1 MPYSPYPF
9 LSLNPHL
16 FPSIFFTLLSNC
28 GAALAASQAALGA
41 WLKLTSSVEMPYVAN
56 AAQCPADDRTR
67 VQALLGDSSGSKT
80 QVMASSAQYS
90 KESRGTV
97 TRLAEHTVAL
107 NNYNAEYLANKTQAL
122 RMSALEMV
130 MDVNGLE
137 MGSMNASFGSLQNHV
152 SSLVACVTPAGGGS
166 TNACTALARS
176 ARQRLEDVV
185 ADWQALFEEAAQG
198 FESYKDNWYEVRAR
212 SEAAYSGFVSF
223 YNDVRDGI
231 NKAGL
236 STRDFGFNKVNFDI
250 MFVSPGE
257 LLDGMGILI
266 DVPPV
271 PTLDGVWTAV
281 RPAVDLFIQNLTMA
295 SLETNLR
302 AMQWALALESSL
314 TNWNVTPDDY
324 RPPLFMGSDGIV
336 TSVHDA
342 AAAHDSLADAFV
354 ARTATSLETFD
365 SYNDYVGSLT
375 TGATNVSRSNVT
387 TLMDN
392 LPRFDFSFNLKYE
405 SFAPPDFDM
414 DAFLRMFDSI
424 PELALVTD
432 TIYRVYSSMRILW
445 RFKTQS
451 TALKLPTVDLRPD
464 FLLARRASM
473 TWSMLQRLHPRRLL
487 AWVLTSPCLARVLLC
502 VFLFPLFVFAIAMYV
517 AAYRDYQQGCV
528 FRTDG
533 VASSS
538 SSATP
543 PRYSYATKT
552 LHSLAF
558 NAAAY
563 QGNQA
568 MFDGLKIYNQRRAE
582 YCANYGKASQM
593 SQLNAMR
600 YLTTLRT
607 AQSETQGKVQLLA
620 SCLDIS
626 ALDAAFVGS
635 CCETYSNGTAA
646 APIDTSSA
654 PFSYAACEDGTN
666 TNRSSSCPINAN
678 YAPARPYPPLS
689 LSLGT
694 SACQSVLVPTE
705 NSTQG
710 LDISSPWAL
719 EDGVFRCEVL
729 PACTPTCSGP
739 HPELLQVWS
748 RHCACSSEWTLHAYI
763 LAGSFVVLT
772 YVVLNMARKML
783 MQGLSQTHWRLL
795 SDGKLTFLGHCDE
808 DGRLLFGSQAA
819 VTVDGKAQ
827 DIAKVAAGGEAVDKA
842 GVAVDNPILRTA
854 APPAASSPR
863 DQAAVPPGSDNGPED
878 DAAAQAEAARHAF
891 IHSKVAPRM
900 QAYERQGRV
909 MTVLAVVLVVTGIV
923 LLTKAPQ
930 YLQYHP

>member
-1 MPYSPYPF
+1 M
-9 LSLNPHL
+9 NTHL
-16 FPSIFFTLLSNC
+16 FPSLFTLPSNC

-41 WLKLTSSVEMPYVAN
+41 WLKLPSSVEMPYVAN
-56 AAQCPADDRTR
+56 TTQCPAEYRTR

-80 QVMASSAQYS
+80 QVMTSSAQYS

-97 TRLAEHTVAL
+97 TRLAEHAVAL

-130 MDVNGLE
+130 IDVNGLE
-137 MGSMNASFGSLQNHV
+137 MGSMNASFGSLRNHV
-152 SSLVACVTPAGGGS
+152 SSLLACVTPAGGGS
-166 TNACTALARS
+166 MNACTALARS

-185 ADWQALFEEAAQG
+185 ADWQALFDDAAQG
-198 FESYKDNWYEVRAR
+198 FEAYRDNWYRVRDR
-212 SEAAYSGFVSF
+212 SEAAYSAFVKF

-231 NKAGL
+231 RKAGL
-236 STRDFGFNKVNFDI
+236 STSDFGNTFNVNFDM
-250 MFVSPGE
+250 MFVNPGQF
-257 LLDGMGILI
+257 LDGMGILT

-281 RPAVDLFIQNLTMA
+281 RPAVDLFLQNLTMA

-302 AMQWALALESSL
+302 AVQWALALESSL
-314 TNWNVTPDDY
+314 TSWNVTPDDY
-324 RPPLFMGSDGIV
+324 RPPLFMGSDGIA
-336 TSVHDA
+336 TSVQDA
-342 AAAHDSLADAFV
+342 AAAHESLADAFV
-354 ARTATSLETFD
+354 ARTATTLETFD

-375 TGATNVSRSNVT
+375 AGATNVSRSNVT
-387 TLMDN
+387 TLVDN

-414 DAFLRMFDSI
+414 DAFLRMLDSI

-432 TIYRVYSSMRILW
+432 TIYRVYSSIRILW

-487 AWVLTSPCLARVLLC
+487 AWVLASPYLAHVLLC
-502 VFLFPLFVFAIAMYV
+502 AFLFPLFVFAIAMYV
-517 AAYRDYQQGCV
+517 AAYHDYQQGCV

-538 SSATP
+538 SSTTP

-582 YCANYGKASQM
+582 YCADYGKAAQT

-646 APIDTSSA
+646 APIDTTSP
-654 PFSYAACEDGTN
+654 PFSYAACENDTN

-694 SACQSVLVPTE
+694 SACQSVLIPAET
-705 NSTQG
+705 STQG
-710 LDISSPWAL
+710 LAVGSPWGL
-719 EDGVFRCEVL
+719 EDGVFHCEVL

-783 MQGLSQTHWRLL
+783 IQGLSQTHWRLL

-808 DGRLLFGSQAA
+808 DGRLLFGSQVVLTASGETKDIDKAAA
-819 VTVDGKAQ
+819 V
-827 DIAKVAAGGEAVDKA
+827 GEAVDKSA
-842 GVAVDNPILRTA
+842 VAVDNPILPTA

-863 DQAAVPPGSDNGPED
+863 NQAAVAQESDKGPED
-878 DAAAQAEAARHAF
+878 DDAAQEEVARRAF
-891 IHSKVAPRM
+891 IHSKVAPVM
-900 QAYERQGRV
+900 QEHEWQGRM
-909 MTVLAVVLVVTGIV
+909 MTVLAVVLVVAGIV
-923 LLTKAPQ
+923 LLTKIPQ
-930 YLQYHP
+930 YLQYDP

>member
-1 MPYSPYPF
+1 M
-9 LSLNPHL
+9 SLI
-16 FPSIFFTLLSNC
+16 FPSLSILSSNC

-41 WLKLTSSVEMPYVAN
+41 WLKLPSSVEMPYVAN
-56 AAQCPADDRTR
+56 ATQCPAEDRTR
-67 VQALLGDSSGSKT
+67 AQALLGDSSGSKT
-80 QVMASSAQYS
+80 QVMASSTQYS
-90 KESRGTV
+90 KESRSTV

-122 RMSALEMV
+122 RVSALEMV
-130 MDVNGLE
+130 MEVNGLE
-137 MGSMNASFGSLQNHV
+137 TGSMNASFGSLRNHV

-176 ARQRLEDVV
+176 ARQRLEGIVT
-185 ADWQALFEEAAQG
+185 DWQGLFDEAAQG
-198 FESYKDNWYEVRAR
+198 FEAYKHNWYDVRAR

-231 NKAGL
+231 QRAGL
-236 STRDFGFNKVNFDI
+236 STKDFGNAFKDVDFDV
-250 MFVSPGE
+250 MFVNPGE
-257 LLDGMGILI
+257 LLDGMGILT

-281 RPAVDLFIQNLTMA
+281 RPAVDLFLQNLTMA

-302 AMQWALALESSL
+302 AVQWALALESSL
-314 TNWNVTPDDY
+314 TSWNVTPDDY
-324 RPPLFMGSDGIV
+324 RPPLFMGSDGIP
-336 TSVHDA
+336 TSVEA
-342 AAAHDSLADAFV
+342 AVAAHDSLADAFV

-375 TGATNVSRSNVT
+375 AGATNVSRSNVT

-392 LPRFDFSFNLKYE
+392 LPRFDFNFKLKYE

-432 TIYRVYSSMRILW
+432 TIYRVYSSMRIFW
-445 RFKTQS
+445 RFKTQF

-464 FLLARRASM
+464 FLLARRASIG
-473 TWSMLQRLHPRRLL
+473 WSMLQRLHPRRLL
-487 AWVLTSPCLARVLLC
+487 AWLLASPYLARVLLC
-502 VFLFPLFVFAIAMYV
+502 AFLFPLLVYAIAMYIAV
-517 AAYRDYQQGCV
+517 YRDYQQGCV

-533 VASSS
+533 AASSS

-543 PRYSYATKT
+543 ARNSYATKT
-552 LHSLAF
+552 LNSLAF

-568 MFDGLKIYNQRRAE
+568 MFDGLKVYNQRRAQ
-582 YCANYGKASQM
+582 YCADYGKAAQM
-593 SQLNAMR
+593 SQRNAVR
-600 YLTTLRT
+600 YLTTLRSS
-607 AQSETQGKVQLLA
+607 QSETQGKVHLLA
-620 SCLDIS
+620 SCLDIP
-626 ALDAAFVGS
+626 ALDAAFVES

-646 APIDTSSA
+646 APIDTTSA
-654 PFSYAACEDGTN
+654 PFSYAACEDDSN

-694 SACQSVLVPTE
+694 SACQSVLVPSE

-710 LDISSPWAL
+710 LAIGSPWAL
-719 EDGVFRCEVL
+719 KDGVFHCEVL
-729 PACTPTCSGP
+729 PSCTPTCSGP

-808 DGRLLFGSQAA
+808 DGRLLFGFQAA
-819 VTVDGKAQ
+819 PTAGEKTKGIDKVTAV
-827 DIAKVAAGGEAVDKA
+827 GEAGDKA
-842 GVAVDNPILRTA
+842 TVEVDNPTLRTA

-863 DQAAVPPGSDNGPED
+863 GQAAVAQESDEGPGD
-878 DAAAQAEAARHAF
+878 DVAAQEQAARRAF
-891 IHSKVAPRM
+891 IHGKVAPVMR
-900 QAYERQGRV
+900 AYERQGRV